1 MYHSRKLKPDLS
13 ITGLIPAMLCLAIG
27 FLAYIFYGKMGFYNS
42 IALFFCLYS
51 LVSIA
56 FFILTRNISYLAA
69 ASWQLLFGLYV
80 AARPEANHTLFR
92 DTEIQMIIT
101 FCLVAATLWLF
112 YLVFTRRAKWRG
124 RELFELASTSTEI
137 APDGFTARPR
147 HAGSIAYTKEELDG
161 FAEFLRRNLVAMP
174 FKEDN
179 RIVFVPVKGGNEF
192 SYLVSPGKFKESRTW
207 IAFDF
212 NGNITVNISH
222 RDYLDYRDEL
232 SFDQLCE
239 NLGKLFAE
247 FMDFY
252 RKKESDRIIHKLDEL
267 KLSLTS

>member
-1 MYHSRKLKPDLS
+1 MYHLRKLKPDLS

-27 FLAYIFYGKMGFYNS
+27 FLAYIFYGKTGFYNS

-56 FFILTRNISYLAA
+56 FFILTRNTSYLAA
-69 ASWQLLFGLYV
+69 AIWQLLFGLYV
-80 AARPEANHTLFR
+80 TARPEANHTLFR
-92 DTEIQMIIT
+92 NTEIRMVIA
-101 FCLVAATLWLF
+101 FCLVAATVWLL
-112 YLVFTRRAKWRG
+112 YLVFTRRSKWRG
-124 RELFELASTSTEI
+124 RELFELASASTVV

-147 HAGSIAYTKEELDG
+147 HAGSFEYTREELKG

-179 RIVFVPVKGGNEF
+179 RIVFVPVKGGTEF

-207 IAFDF
+207 IGFDF
-212 NGNITVNISH
+212 SGNITVNISR

-232 SFDQLCE
+232 SFDQLCG

-247 FMDFY
+247 FMDYY
-252 RKKESDRIIHKLDEL
+252 RMKEADRIIYKLDEL
-267 KLSLTS
+267 KLSLAS